1 MVKKFLTLTGELV
14 QFLVLV
20 VFCLTETPLS
30 IMSTNLSIQFK
41 FNPITLELEKKKK
54 FIIFFHNE

>member
-41 FNPITLELEKKKK
+41 FNPITLKLEKKKK
-54 FIIFFHNE
+54 KN